1 MSSGNSMNEI
11 PMFLNY
17 YELSEFVEKTKPIA
31 KRYSKSGASPNAGK
45 IPLGERR
52 YVDMYWCRKV
62 EDGVELFY
70 YNTKKPALHW
80 GKDNV
85 VTLTPEYYDWKTAE
99 FYTRVTGARFQTHH
113 GKVYM
118 NDRNGKFY
126 LLPRGRALQ
135 ISKYTKNQYG
145 IYEEEL
151 WKPLEPMQEYK
162 HVMLRNDMAEIRARF
177 KPFYKY
183 MEAVLAV
190 DPEFGLSYE
199 KDVGLSFARQDF
211 KKEGDSIE
219 YDPMTD
225 VSILESF
232 LTEPTD
238 DPKVMKDI
246 LVRTVTYKFQDRLN
260 NAWGT
265 GALGFHPMSYK
276 NTRIGFKQAKDQFEL
291 MLKVFYFNKVF
302 EYVPVEIG
310 KRVHDVNAKF
320 AGSIWDVKK

>member
-1 MSSGNSMNEI
+1 MSDGNSMNEI

-52 YVDMYWCRKV
+52 YANLYWCRKA
-62 EDGVELFY
+62 EGDGIELFY
-70 YNTKKPALHW
+70 YNAKQPALHW

-113 GKVYM
+113 GKIYM

-126 LLPRGRALQ
+126 LLPSDQPFR

-145 IYEEEL
+145 IYDEEL
-151 WKPLEPMQEYK
+151 WRPLKPMQEYK

-183 MEAVLAV
+183 MQAVLAV
-190 DPEFGLSYE
+190 DPEFGKSYE
-199 KDVGLSFARQDF
+199 TDVGLSFAKEDF
-211 KKEGDSIE
+211 KDSTE

-225 VSILESF
+225 MTVLENF
-232 LTEPTD
+232 LREPTD
-238 DPKVMKDI
+238 DPKVMKEI
-246 LVRTVTYKFQDRLN
+246 LVRTVTHKFQERLN
-260 NAWGT
+260 RAWET
-265 GALGFHPMSYK
+265 GALGFHRWSYK
-276 NTRIGFKQAKDQFEL
+276 DTRVGFKQAKDQFEL
-291 MLKVFYFNKVF
+291 ILKVFYFNEVF

-320 AGSIWDVKK
+320 ARSIWDVKK